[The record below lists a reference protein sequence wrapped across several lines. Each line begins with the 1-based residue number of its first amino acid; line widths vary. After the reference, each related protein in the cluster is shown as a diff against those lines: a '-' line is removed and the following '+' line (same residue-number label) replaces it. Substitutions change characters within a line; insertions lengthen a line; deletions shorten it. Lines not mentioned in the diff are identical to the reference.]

1 MSEQTGEKVI
11 FAILGV
17 PMLICMLIF
26 LWILSLLLTGIG
38 TVRWELFTMSAL
50 RGGMLEMIVGTIYLL
65 LGAAAVAG
73 PIGVLAAI
81 YLVEYAPS
89 GGLAR
94 IIDQA
99 INNLAGVPSIVIGLF
114 GYTFFCRHLRL
125 GVSLAAG
132 WLTLALMMLPI
143 VIRGSEEALRMVP
156 ASFREAALALGATR
170 WKAIS
175 STTLPAAAPG
185 VVTSV
190 ILGMARVAGETA
202 AILFTSCVLITRG
215 LPKTPLEPVM
225 ALSYNLFVQI
235 VALGAPAQKVFGIAL
250 ILFMIVTS
258 LSLSA
263 ILLRIYYRRRQSWL
277 RMKG

>member
-1 MSEQTGEKVI
+1 MSGQTGERVI

-26 LWILSLLLTGIG
+26 SWILSLLLTGIG
-38 TVRWELFTMSAL
+38 SVRWELLTVSAL
-50 RGGMLEMIVGTIYLL
+50 QGGMFEMIVGTIYLL
-65 LGAAAVAG
+65 LGATAIAG
-73 PIGVLAAI
+73 PVGILAAI

-89 GGLAR
+89 RGLTR

-125 GVSLAAG
+125 GVSLTAG

-156 ASFREAALALGATR
+156 ASFKEAALALGATR

-190 ILGMARVAGETA
+190 ILGIARVAGETA

-215 LPKTPLEPVM
+215 LPRSPLEPVM
-225 ALSYNLFVQI
+225 ALSYNLFVKI
-235 VALGAPAQKVFGIAL
+235 VALGTPAQKVFGVAL
-250 ILFMIVTS
+250 VLFMIVTS

-263 ILLRIYYRRRQSWL
+263 ILLRIHYRKGQPWL
-277 RMKG
+277 MIR

>member
-1 MSEQTGEKVI
+1 MNGQTGEKVI
-11 FAILGV
+11 FAILGA

-38 TVRWELFTMSAL
+38 TVTWELFTMSTL
-50 RGGMLEMIVGTIYLL
+50 RGGMFEMIVGTIYLL
-65 LGAAAVAG
+65 LGAAGVAG

-89 GGLAR
+89 GGLTR

-114 GYTFFCRHLRL
+114 GYTFFCRYLGL

-132 WLTLALMMLPI
+132 WLTLSLMMLPI
-143 VIRGSEEALRMVP
+143 VIRGSEEALRIVP
-156 ASFREAALALGATR
+156 ASFKEAALALGATR

-175 STTLPAAAPG
+175 STILPAAGPG

-190 ILGMARVAGETA
+190 ILGIARVAGETA

-215 LPKTPLEPVM
+215 LPRSPLEPVM

-235 VALGAPAQKVFGIAL
+235 VALGTPAQKVFGVAL
-250 ILFMIVTS
+250 VLFMIVTS

-263 ILLRIYYRRRQSWL
+263 ILLRIHYRRRQPWL

>member
-1 MSEQTGEKVI
+1 MSGQTGERVI

-26 LWILSLLLTGIG
+26 SWILSLLLTGIG
-38 TVRWELFTMSAL
+38 SVRWELLTVSAL
-50 RGGMLEMIVGTIYLL
+50 QGGMFEMIVGTIYLL
-65 LGAAAVAG
+65 LGATAIAG
-73 PIGVLAAI
+73 PVGLLAAI

-89 GGLAR
+89 RGLTR

-125 GVSLAAG
+125 GVSLTAG

-156 ASFREAALALGATR
+156 ASFKEAALALGATR

-190 ILGMARVAGETA
+190 ILGIARVAGETA

-215 LPKTPLEPVM
+215 LPRSPLEPVM
-225 ALSYNLFVQI
+225 ALSYNLFVKI
-235 VALGAPAQKVFGIAL
+235 VALGTPAQKVFGVAL
-250 ILFMIVTS
+250 VLFMIVTS

-263 ILLRIYYRRRQSWL
+263 ILLRIHYRKGQPWL
-277 RMKG
+277 MIR

>member
-1 MSEQTGEKVI
+1 MSGQTEERMI
-11 FAILGV
+11 FAILGA
-17 PMLICMLIF
+17 PMVICMLVFSWIF
-26 LWILSLLLTGIG
+26 SLLLTGIG

-50 RGGMLEMIVGTIYLL
+50 RGGMFEMIVGTIYLL
-65 LGAAAVAG
+65 LGATAVAG

-81 YLVEYAPS
+81 YLVEYAPR
-89 GGLAR
+89 GGFTR
-94 IIDQA
+94 IINQA

-114 GYTFFCRHLRL
+114 GYTFFCRHLGL

-156 ASFREAALALGATR
+156 ASFKEAALALGATR

-190 ILGMARVAGETA
+190 ILGIARVAGETA

-215 LPKTPLEPVM
+215 LPRSPLEPVM

-235 VALGAPAQKVFGIAL
+235 VALGTPAQKVFGVAL
-250 ILFMIVTS
+250 VLFMIVTS

-263 ILLRIYYRRRQSWL
+263 ILLRIHYRRRQPWL